1 MSKYAPL
8 GEFLSSQDT
17 HPVRTTFNDLENALG
32 FRLPEGAKRSAA
44 WWANSFSTP
53 QGSVWR
59 TAGYVTREV
68 DLVAG
73 TVTFDLFSATRP
85 SQRRLNPAWGTLSR
99 RRAGTTPDS
108 VPPPKA
114 AGGNSSALQEGPEP
128 TVEPEIPSATS
139 SPNPEPPEIAQEP
152 PRPSRTSKYAPI
164 GEFLQKEGASQ
175 LSLGFAELETVLG
188 FNLPASAHGH
198 PAWWAN
204 SLTTPQGKCWVTAGF
219 EVQELNLDSQRV
231 TFVRKPNVSLAKA
244 GTRGAKPRKPQSA
257 ASDRKKRRG
266 PTRAR
271 VSKYAALTEFL
282 RTKSA
287 PFTPTLDE
295 LERVLDF
302 DLPQSARSYASWWA
316 NTDATPQG
324 RAWSAVGLAA
334 RIDSLEE
341 GTVRFEQAAAP
352 TKSASVD
359 QAAPDTDS
367 KPART
372 KGSRKSKYEAWIPFL
387 SSKETPFTVGFD
399 ELEQALGLELPG
411 SASGHRAWWANTPA
425 TPQGKLWGSLGL
437 VTKSANIAN
446 RTVTFASEND
456 TSSETPTAS
465 GTEAALADKPSAR
478 AARVSKYLPLAAF
491 LRSREPPFTVTF
503 DEVESALGFALPKSA
518 VEYTAWWANT
528 DASPHGKLWGSL
540 DLATHGLQ
548 LQDRTVTFRR
558 ASEPTPSVAT
568 AAKTKSEPAQPRS
581 VRTPRVGK
589 YQPLAAFLQSKEAPF
604 TATFDEIEGAL
615 GFELPKSATGHS
627 AWWANTDANSQG
639 RLWKSLGLATRRP
652 QLEDRTVNFVRI
664 SGPSLD
670 SLKGQASAAPA
681 RATRKSK
688 YEPLSEFLM
697 SQQVPITVSFEKIE
711 DVLGFKLPNS
721 AFTHSAWWANSDAKP
736 QGRAW
741 GKVGLA
747 ATRLR
752 LGSREVTFART
763 DTTEDKPET
772 SQDVVTTMSP
782 PEPVVPVKRVSKYA
796 PLGEFLK
803 SRETP
808 FRVSFDELEHVLGFK
823 LPASARTHPSW
834 WANTD
839 VSPQAKFWGSIGL
852 KARTPDLGART
863 ISFDRTV
870 AARRPASRAKAA
882 GEDPK
887 PAATPTKRK
896 SKYEPLAEFLR
907 QKSTPFTAT
916 FDEIEEA
923 LGFSLPK
930 SAVRHLSW
938 WANIDN
944 SPQGRLW
951 GDLGLIAKRPRIEAR
966 TVVFDTKEGTPD
978 QVESAVDVSAP
989 TPGTKPL
996 EKTTTT
1002 KRVRTSKYVTLTKH
1016 LGTRK
1021 MPFECT
1027 FDELERIVGFD
1038 LPSSAKIHRAW
1049 WTSSSSSPQAKSW
1062 KAAGCM
1068 LADVDLDGRTL
1079 KFDVDTGKKTRGRRK
1094 KLQPSKPTVSDKAP
1108 PQARRKRRSKYAP
1121 LQNLLHS
1128 TRMPAEITFDQIES
1142 ALDSPLP
1149 SSAHTYRS
1157 WWANSRAFPQS
1168 ATWLDAGCTVSR
1180 VDFDTKVVA
1189 FTRTAPPVEPK
1200 KSTKAPAA
1208 PSTEDRD
1215 TKLPKRPKRAKVKP
1229 RVEVQA
1235 SPDKQRTEPLE
1246 RPSFYPRRPT
1256 AVQHLFGWLFK
1267 QNLD

>member
-17 HPVRTTFNDLENALG
+17 HPVRTTFKDLENALG

-99 RRAGTTPDS
+99 RGAGTTPDS
-108 VPPPKA
+108 VPPPEA

-128 TVEPEIPSATS
+128 TVVPEIPLATS
-139 SPNPEPPEIAQEP
+139 SPNPEPPANAQEP
-152 PRPSRTSKYAPI
+152 PRPARTSKYAPI

-188 FNLPASAHGH
+188 FNLPASALGH

-219 EVQELNLDSQRV
+219 EVQDLNLDSRRV
-231 TFVRKPNVSLAKA
+231 TFVRKPTVSLAKA
-244 GTRGAKPRKPQSA
+244 GARGAKPRKPQSA
-257 ASDRKKRRG
+257 ASDRKKPRG

-302 DLPQSARSYASWWA
+302 DLPQSARRYASWWA
-316 NTDATPQG
+316 NTNATPQG
-324 RAWSAVGLAA
+324 RAWGAVGLAA
-334 RIDSLEE
+334 RIDSLDE

-359 QAAPDTDS
+359 QAAPDTES
-367 KPART
+367 KPPRS

-399 ELEQALGLELPG
+399 DLEQALGLELPG

-456 TSSETPTAS
+456 VSSETPAAS
-465 GTEAALADKPSAR
+465 GTEAALADKPTAR

-491 LRSREPPFTVTF
+491 LRSRKPPFTVTF
-503 DEVESALGFALPKSA
+503 DEIESALGFALPKSA
-518 VEYTAWWANT
+518 VEYSAWWANT
-528 DASPHGKLWGSL
+528 DASPQGKLWGSL

-548 LQDRTVTFRR
+548 LQDRALTFRR
-558 ASEPTPSVAT
+558 ATEAAPSAPT
-568 AAKTKSEPAQPRS
+568 AAHTKSKPAKPPP

-589 YQPLAAFLQSKEAPF
+589 YQPLAAFLESREAPF
-604 TATFDEIEGAL
+604 TATFAEIEGAL

-627 AWWANTDANSQG
+627 AWWANTDATSQG
-639 RLWKSLGLATRRP
+639 RLWRSLGLAARRP
-652 QLEDRTVNFVRI
+652 HLEDRTVNFERL
-664 SGPSLD
+664 SGPSPD
-670 SLKGQASAAPA
+670 ASEGPASAATPA
-681 RATRKSK
+681 RPARKSK

-697 SQQVPITVSFEKIE
+697 SKQVPVTVSFDEIE
-711 DVLGFKLPNS
+711 GVLGFNLPNS

-736 QGRAW
+736 QGKAW
-741 GKVGLA
+741 GKLGLA

-752 LGSREVTFART
+752 LGPREVTFART
-763 DTTEDKPET
+763 DATEDKPET
-772 SQDVVTTMSP
+772 SQDVVATTSP
-782 PEPVVPVKRVSKYA
+782 PEPVVPVKRVSKY
-796 PLGEFLK
+796 
-803 SRETP
+803 
-808 FRVSFDELEHVLGFK
+808 
-823 LPASARTHPSW
+823 
-834 WANTD
+834 
-839 VSPQAKFWGSIGL
+839 
-852 KARTPDLGART
+852 
-863 ISFDRTV
+863 
-870 AARRPASRAKAA
+870 
-882 GEDPK
+882 
-887 PAATPTKRK
+887 
-896 SKYEPLAEFLR
+896 EPLADFLR
-907 QKSTPFTAT
+907 QKSPPFTAT
-916 FDEIEEA
+916 FDEIEES

-938 WANIDN
+938 WANIDS

-951 GDLGLIAKRPRIEAR
+951 RGLGLIAKQPRLEAR
-966 TVVFDTKEGTPD
+966 TVVFDTKDGTPD
-978 QVESAVDVSAP
+978 QVEPAVDVSDPAP
-989 TPGTKPL
+989 DTKPL
-996 EKTTTT
+996 EKTATA
-1002 KRVRTSKYVTLTKH
+1002 KRVRTSKYDTLTKH

-1021 MPFECT
+1021 MPFGCT

-1049 WTSSSSSPQAKSW
+1049 WTNSSSSPQAKSW

-1094 KLQPSKPTVSDKAP
+1094 KLQPSKPTVSDKTP

-1189 FTRTAPPVEPK
+1189 FTRTAPPVEPT
-1200 KSTKAPAA
+1200 KSTKTPAE
-1208 PSTEDRD
+1208 PSAEDRD

-1235 SPDKQRTEPLE
+1235 SPDEQRTEPLE